1 MFLREAQESPIERY
15 VVSYRITRRTFT
27 PDLALFG
34 KNMEKHKFFDSHV
47 NNLPWIQRYN
57 VVLPSY

>member
-47 NNLPWIQRYN
+47 NNLP
-57 VVLPSY
+57 